1 MTKTIYV
8 SGVSGIVGYGIVNSL
23 KSSGRKLK
31 VIGSCLDNFNY
42 GSFIVDR
49 NFIAPLTTSPDY
61 ISWLLDMIVSNKIL
75 FAIPGIEIDVHTWN
89 ENRNVIGGAGCLPLL
104 NSARLISL
112 TRDKFKFYEDVK
124 DHNFSHTIPTSDSV
138 KFHEVYKTLQ
148 TNNMIAKPK
157 IGFAKKGFQKLE
169 DEDAF
174 EKFISSTPVGYIFQP
189 NLESDGFEYT
199 SGIFGDG
206 LGGFSA
212 CITLRRRL
220 ATAGYT
226 EYAEVVEEPL
236 INTII
241 LEYCALYKPEG
252 PTNFQ
257 FIRSKGQF
265 YLLEINPRF
274 SSSNSIRTLLGFNEA
289 DMLLDY
295 IFEGKLP
302 KQPKLNYVK
311 VVRYISDALV

>member
-1 MTKTIYV
+1 MTQTIYI

-23 KSSGRKLK
+23 KKSGRKLK
-31 VIGSCLDNFNY
+31 IIGSCLDNYNY
-42 GSFIVDR
+42 GSFIVDQ
-49 NFIAPLTTSPDY
+49 NYIAPLTSSPDY
-61 ISWLLDMIVSNKIL
+61 ISWLKDLIINNKIV

-89 ENRNVIGGAGCLPLL
+89 ANRNVMRDADCLPLL
-104 NSARLISL
+104 NSAKLISL
-112 TRDKFKFYEDVK
+112 TRDKFEFYKDVEKFD
-124 DHNFSHTIPTSDSV
+124 FRHTIPTSESIE
-138 KFHEVYKTLQ
+138 FHEVSKTLK
-148 TNNMIAKPK
+148 THNLIAKPK

-169 DEDAF
+169 NESAF
-174 EKFISSTPVGYIFQP
+174 VKFVSSTSNGYVFQP

-199 SGIFGDG
+199 SGVFGDG

-220 ATAGYT
+220 ATGGYT
-226 EYAEVVEEPL
+226 EYAEAIDAPE
-236 INTII
+236 INEII
-241 LEYCALYKPEG
+241 LDYCRLYSPEG

-257 FIRSKGQF
+257 FMRSDGQF

-289 DMLLDY
+289 KMLLDY
-295 IFEGKLP
+295 VCDGELP
-302 KQPKLNYVK
+302 KQPKVKYAK